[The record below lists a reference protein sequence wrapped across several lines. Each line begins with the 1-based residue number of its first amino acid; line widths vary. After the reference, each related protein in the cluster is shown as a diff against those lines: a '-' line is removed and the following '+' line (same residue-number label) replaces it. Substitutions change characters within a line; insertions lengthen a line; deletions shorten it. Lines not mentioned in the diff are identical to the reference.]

1 MADLYWV
8 LTLPARP
15 SPLHVCACH
24 SFSPLNSEIRWVL
37 LLPLYLQ
44 ERKLRLREVNYVA
57 RDNSGPKDLGLKH
70 EAGLPQV
77 HKHLK
82 YLCIAHKA
90 LRTKPCTGSVCW
102 MNVSIS
108 TRLEFPI
115 WEPDLHLLFYTVVQM
130 KEGSSLSQHTYIH
143 AYIHHTCI
151 CTSYTHTYNLKKK
164 KYACM
169 AYFAPS
175 NCF

>member
-1 MADLYWV
+1 MTDLLPHSAGKNNLHIHLDPIQIANASSILFFSFVFELPLHSLSAYYYILMLIADLYWV

-57 RDNSGPKDLGLKH
+57 RDNCGPKDLGLKH

-90 LRTKPCTGSVCW
+90 LRTKPCTGSVC
-102 MNVSIS
+102 
-108 TRLEFPI
+108 
-115 WEPDLHLLFYTVVQM
+115 
-130 KEGSSLSQHTYIH
+130 
-143 AYIHHTCI
+143 
-151 CTSYTHTYNLKKK
+151 
-164 KYACM
+164 
-169 AYFAPS
+169 
-175 NCF
+175 